1 MPVVDDAFGRAGI
14 ITEAERLQRGVVLGG
29 LAADVN
35 RRLAL
40 SIGDGKVLMPV
51 SGSCKTAES
60 NSVGKD
66 TKFGGYKRKP
76 CLWKSACSNTG
87 ISL

>member
-14 ITEAERLQRGVVLGG
+14 ITEAKRLQRGVVLGG

-35 RRLAL
+35 RGLAL

-51 SGSCKTAES
+51 SGS
-60 NSVGKD
+60 
-66 TKFGGYKRKP
+66 
-76 CLWKSACSNTG
+76 
-87 ISL
+87 

>member
-1 MPVVDDAFGRAGI
+1 MPVVDDVSGRAGI
-14 ITEAERLQRGVVLGG
+14 VTEAQRLQRGVVLGR

-35 RRLAL
+35 WGLAL
-40 SIGDGKVLMPV
+40 PIGDGKVLMPV

-66 TKFGGYKRKP
+66 TKFGG
-76 CLWKSACSNTG
+76 
-87 ISL
+87 